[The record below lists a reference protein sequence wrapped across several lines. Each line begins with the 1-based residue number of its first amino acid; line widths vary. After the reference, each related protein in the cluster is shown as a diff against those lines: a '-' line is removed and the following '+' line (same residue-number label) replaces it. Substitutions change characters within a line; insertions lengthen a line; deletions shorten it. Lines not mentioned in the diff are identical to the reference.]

1 MTAIAGEHIEKAP
14 TNAVTKARLKWL
26 AYAALGGLIV
36 FAGARYGYDYWTVG
50 RFIESTDDAYPGGNV
65 TPISPHVA
73 GFVAQILV
81 GDNEYVHAGQPLIR
95 LDDRDFRAAADRAAA
110 IVAARKATLESL
122 ERKLTMQQTTIRQA
136 KADLDAKTAQ
146 AAFAKQDDQ
155 RYRDLAQT
163 AAGSRQNAERA
174 SSLNLAAEA
183 SVVSSA
189 AGLDAAK
196 QQLTVLDA
204 EIAVAKAD
212 VAQAEA
218 DLHTAELNLGY
229 TEIRSPIDG
238 YVGNRA
244 AEIGAYVAGGAYL
257 VTIIPAHDLWVDAN
271 FKESQ
276 LERMS
281 AGTSSDG
288 GRRRPPGPCL
298 SWSCRQ
304 RRPGDRRGLQRDPA
318 RKRDRQLHQDRSA
331 RSRPHQARWRPD
343 ASRAAT
349 RALDNGRR
357 GHAIGFGRRAMT
369 AAATTA
375 AAPSTKSWVWSLGPF
390 VVMCVGMFIA
400 LLDIQIVASSLQ
412 DIGGGLSAAQDQI
425 SWVQTAY
432 LIAEI
437 IMIPLS
443 GWLTRVFSTRWLF
456 TASAAGFTAA
466 SMLCGLAWNIESM
479 IVFRAMQGLLG
490 ASMIP
495 IVFTSTFHY
504 FQGPRRVYSAAVV
517 GGIATVAPTLGPVIG
532 GFITD
537 TLDWRW
543 LFYVNVVPGL
553 AISILV
559 PLLVKIDEPDLSL
572 LKGADYPGIVLM
584 AIALGT
590 LEYVLEEG
598 SRWNWFDDATIRDCA
613 MIAAVAGFLFVLRS
627 LTFPRP
633 VVDLRALGN
642 RNFTLGC
649 VLSFITGIGIFSTI
663 YLTPLFLG
671 YVRGF
676 SAWQTGMAIFST
688 GLASLV
694 GVPIYVMLARKFDT
708 RWLMMAGLA
717 SFGLSMWGFSF
728 ITHDWGAAELLLPQ
742 VLRGFPQVFA
752 VAPSVNLG
760 LGSLPPERL
769 KYASGLFNMMRNLG
783 GAVGIAVCGA
793 ILNDRTNFHFQ
804 AIASNLTPANG
815 AMTRLVSEVAERYA
829 AIPGS
834 PQAGH
839 QAALKQLWLLAYREA
854 STLAY
859 ADAFLA
865 IMVAFIFATLLVPFM
880 RNVSAPKVPAQAAH

>member
-1 MTAIAGEHIEKAP
+1 MSAIAGEHTQAAP
-14 TNAVTKARLKWL
+14 TSAADKSAAQMAGVRGAWRLI
-26 AYAALGGLIV
+26 AFV
-36 FAGARYGYDYWTVG
+36 GARYGYEYWSVG
-50 RFIESTDDAYPGGNV
+50 RFIESTDDAYAGGNV

-81 GDNEYVHAGQPLIR
+81 GDNEYVRAGQPLIR

-110 IVAARKATLESL
+110 IVEARKATLDSL
-122 ERKLTMQQTTIRQA
+122 ERKQTMQQTAIRQA
-136 KADLDAKTAQ
+136 KADLDAKNAQ

-183 SVVSSA
+183 SVISSE

-229 TEIRSPIDG
+229 TDIRSPIDG

-244 AEIGAYVAGGAYL
+244 AQVGAYVAGGAYL

-276 LERMS
+276 LEHMTPGQAATVVADVLPNHVFRGHV
-281 AGTSSDG
+281 AHRGPCD
-288 GRRRPPGPCL
+288 GRR
-298 SWSCRQ
+298 
-304 RRPGDRRGLQRDPA
+304 LQRDPA
-318 RKRDRQLHQDRSA
+318 RERHRQLHQDRSA
-331 RSRPHQARWRPD
+331 RSRSHQARRRPD
-343 ASRAAT
+343 AAWSAAGPV
-349 RALDNGRR
+349 DNRR
-357 GHAIGFGRRAMT
+357 RRHAIVFGGPTMT
-369 AAATTA
+369 AAAISSTP
-375 AAPSTKSWVWSLGPF
+375 APSERSWVWSLGPF

-412 DIGGGLSAAQDQI
+412 DIGGGLRAAQDQI

-456 TASAAGFTAA
+456 TASSAGFTIA

-479 IVFRAMQGLLG
+479 IVFRALQGMLG

-517 GGIATVAPTLGPVIG
+517 GAIASVAPTLGPVIG

-543 LFYVNVVPGL
+543 LFYVNVVPGI

-572 LKGADYPGIVLM
+572 LKGADYPGIILM
-584 AIALGT
+584 AMALGT

-613 MIAAVAGFLFVLRS
+613 MIAGVAGFLFVVRS

-649 VLSFITGIGIFSTI
+649 ILSFITGIGIFSTI

-676 SAWQTGMAIFST
+676 SAWQTGMAVFST
-688 GLASLV
+688 GMASLV
-694 GVPIYVMLARKFDT
+694 GVPVYVMLAKQIRH
-708 RWLMMAGLA
+708 ALA
-717 SFGLSMWGFSF
+717 
-728 ITHDWGAAELLLPQ
+728 HDDRAR
-742 VLRGFPQVFA
+742 VLR
-752 VAPSVNLG
+752 SVDVEL
-760 LGSLPPERL
+760 
-769 KYASGLFNMMRNLG
+769 
-783 GAVGIAVCGA
+783 
-793 ILNDRTNFHFQ
+793 
-804 AIASNLTPANG
+804 
-815 AMTRLVSEVAERYA
+815 
-829 AIPGS
+829 
-834 PQAGH
+834 
-839 QAALKQLWLLAYREA
+839 QLHH
-854 STLAY
+854 
-859 ADAFLA
+859 
-865 IMVAFIFATLLVPFM
+865 P
-880 RNVSAPKVPAQAAH
+880 